1 MREIA
6 YQRATQVRDALTAVA
21 NDAGARYLGGGT
33 NLVDLMKGGIEQ
45 PTRLV
50 DVRRLPLDGVRDHA
64 DGGGL
69 VIGATMSNSDLA
81 AHPEVRRR
89 FPALTQAVL
98 AGASGQLRNMATVAG
113 NLLQRTRCGY
123 FAQLSQACNK
133 RVPGSGCAAIEGIHH
148 NHAVLG
154 HSRHCVATHPSDMA
168 VALAAFDAVVHY
180 ETLDGVG
187 EIPLSRFYTPVG
199 ASPDRETLLPAGAL
213 ITSVALPASAA
224 GPRSRYR
231 KVRERASYAFATVSV
246 AAALDM
252 RDGEVRDAR
261 IALGGIASRPW
272 RAGPAEALLRGARPT
287 PERVRAAAEEA
298 LSEAEPLRDNAYK
311 VALAVNLVDAVLSEL
326 AGTEN
331 DR

>member
-33 NLVDLMKGGIEQ
+33 NLVDLMKVGVEH

-50 DVRRLPLDGVRDHA
+50 DVRRLPLGGVREGA
-64 DGGGL
+64 DGGL
-69 VIGATMSNSDLA
+69 VIGATTSNSDTA

-89 FPALTQAVL
+89 FPALSQAVL

-123 FAQLSQACNK
+123 FAELSHACNK

-154 HSRHCVATHPSDMA
+154 HSQHCVATHPSDMA

-199 ASPDRETLLPAGAL
+199 ARPDRETLLPAGAL

-272 RAGPAEALLRGARPT
+272 RAGSAEALLRGARPT

-298 LSEAEPLRDNAYK
+298 LSESEPLRDNAYK